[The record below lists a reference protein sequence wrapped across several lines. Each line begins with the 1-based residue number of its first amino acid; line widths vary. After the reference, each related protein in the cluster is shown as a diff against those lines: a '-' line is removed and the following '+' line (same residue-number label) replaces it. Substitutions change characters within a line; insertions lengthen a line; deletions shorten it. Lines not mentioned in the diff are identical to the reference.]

1 MLRVLFDAM
10 YGLGGDLSWR
20 SLGAGLYR
28 EFKAGVAVS
37 LPVGCFAAVA
47 YGKPLLPLLALSW
60 WLFMF
65 AGVAIASA
73 VDSGVTE
80 PGMAG
85 VVGHSALTLV
95 AAVALFCA
103 LWSAAGLPA

>member
-1 MLRVLFDAM
+1 MLRFLFDAM

-28 EFKAGVAVS
+28 GFKVGLAVS
-37 LPVGCFAAVA
+37 LLAGAVGAVA
-47 YGKPLLPLLALSW
+47 YGKPLLPLLTLSW

-65 AGVAIASA
+65 AGVAVANA
-73 VDSGVTE
+73 VDRGVTE

-85 VVGHSALTLV
+85 VVGHSALTFV
-95 AAVALFCA
+95 VAVALFCA
-103 LWSAAGLPA
+103 LWAAAGLPA